1 MTVLLPGLPRCE
13 TDVLV
18 AASEQVGAQVRRV
31 PPAGIPHVPEPAVA
45 RADRRDGG
53 PSFLEKD
60 PGWSLPQQPAAYCPA
75 PFMETRLMSISR
87 LPSFGVPDRAWK
99 WPNLMLHCTLSKSYE
114 SSGCKARGVLL
125 HLHLV
130 RSPFISKIV

>member
-18 AASEQVGAQVRRV
+18 AAAEQVGAQVRRV

-53 PSFLEKD
+53 TQLSGERSWLVSTSATCCLLSCSFHGNATNVNL
-60 PGWSLPQQPAAYCPA
+60 SSPQ
-75 PFMETRLMSISR
+75 
-87 LPSFGVPDRAWK
+87 
-99 WPNLMLHCTLSKSYE
+99 
-114 SSGCKARGVLL
+114 VLVFL
-125 HLHLV
+125 IGHGNGL
-130 RSPFISKIV
+130 I